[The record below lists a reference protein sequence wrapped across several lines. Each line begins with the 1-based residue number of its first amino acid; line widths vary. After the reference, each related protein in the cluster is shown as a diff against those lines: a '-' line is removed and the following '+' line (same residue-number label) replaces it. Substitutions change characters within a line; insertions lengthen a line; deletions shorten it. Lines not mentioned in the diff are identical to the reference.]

1 MLEDSLCPFNNSS
14 KFSWDII
21 TKSLLVRSMLY
32 HIAEHALE
40 RANDFPSKSIP
51 CHFLIEVSIKLKIT
65 SVRKLNNSFN
75 YAVDVIKC
83 FLFFHW
89 ASKMCVLFLAFKI
102 SNVFQNVSLPLHRRL
117 LSATATTIFIFSQK
131 TVHKWAF
138 LGQRLFCHSV
148 SVILWAAIILRGFRI
163 NFGTFH
169 YLFRVSIS
177 EWFYLTR
184 EIVAT
189 QLDTI
194 RLIIS

>member
-21 TKSLLVRSMLY
+21 TKSLLAGFIISMKTCYSEQMISLVTRSLVT
-32 HIAEHALE
+32 L
-40 RANDFPSKSIP
+40 SK
-51 CHFLIEVSIKLKIT
+51 KLR
-65 SVRKLNNSFN
+65 VFRKLNNSLN

-83 FLFFHW
+83 SLFFHW

-138 LGQRLFCHSV
+138 LGQRLFSHSV
-148 SVILWAAIILRGFRI
+148 SVILWAAIILRGFSI

-169 YLFRVSIS
+169 YLFRGVNLRVILLNPWNSC
-177 EWFYLTR
+177 Y
-184 EIVAT
+184 
-189 QLDTI
+189 TI
-194 RLIIS
+194 RYY